1 MHNTEGRNS
10 MAHIS
15 MAYTFS
21 NAMTDI
27 LILTTTWIVLP

>member
-1 MHNTEGRNS
+1 
-10 MAHIS
+10 